1 MDILLAAATLI
12 GGAAGFWYFRDK
24 IANWFGGGPAV
35 SKHDLELY
43 EKYKN
48 LFVTKG
54 VADFYSQHDFLG
66 SFQEDYWIPLSN
78 YVDTWHSVEYEFV
91 DKRLNSAHKKVY
103 SSASKLGVAIAKN
116 TVPIGTKGVI
126 RSVKADHLPVGPTP
140 ESILEEAKE
149 INNLVPDFIR
159 AHKRFVRLANSR
171 LTRISTQHEHSG

>member
-116 TVPIGTKGVI
+116 TVPIWNERRHKVSESRPSSSRSHTGVDI
-126 RSVKADHLPVGPTP
+126 RRSQGNQQFGA
-140 ESILEEAKE
+140 
-149 INNLVPDFIR
+149 
-159 AHKRFVRLANSR
+159 
-171 LTRISTQHEHSG
+171 